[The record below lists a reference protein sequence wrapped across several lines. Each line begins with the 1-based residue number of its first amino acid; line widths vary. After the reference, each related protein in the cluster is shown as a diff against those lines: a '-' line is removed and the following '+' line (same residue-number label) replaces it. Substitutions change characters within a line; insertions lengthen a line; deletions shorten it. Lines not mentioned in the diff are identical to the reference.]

1 MSEEIYKLKL
11 EFEKSN
17 KEFRHDIRNEV
28 QNGLILLENTMEK
41 QLGEIKADMKE
52 GFNDIK
58 VMFDKLPNSFTT
70 KEEHTEHKLEIK
82 YIKDKQAKTDRIYA
96 FIAISIWGILISS
109 FMALIIKLN

>member
-17 KEFRHDIRNEV
+17 KEFRHEIRNEV
-28 QNGLILLENTMEK
+28 QKGLIWLENTMEK

-70 KEEHTEHKLEIK
+70 KEEHTENKLEIK
-82 YIKDKQAKTDRIYA
+82 YIKEKQAKTDRIYA
-96 FIAISIWGILISS
+96 VIATTIWTSLLWALL
-109 FMALIIKLN
+109 ALIIKMN